1 MRVQQNMEL
10 LGDYLNGFHARGV
23 HVRTHVCFYPDS
35 DICLKRGVEQAS
47 QCRFTLNPFLKVG
60 V

>member
-10 LGDYLNGFHARGV
+10 LGGYFNGSHARGV

-35 DICLKRGVEQAS
+35 DICLKRGVEQAL
-47 QCRFTLNPFLKVG
+47 QYRFILNAFLKVG

>member
-10 LGDYLNGFHARGV
+10 LGGYFNGFHARGV
-23 HVRTHVCFYPDS
+23 HVRTHVCFYPNS
-35 DICLKRGVEQAS
+35 DICLKRGVEQALKI
-47 QCRFTLNPFLKVG
+47 RFTLNAFLKVG